1 MYYWAH
7 TETPN
12 ITPATPG
19 RIQTVS
25 WPPSQDSI
33 SNQKSPDQLTPNSKM
48 RKLNLPILDNKLDN
62 LIQSDSPK
70 IDNELFNLRIQ
81 SNEQEGSVDNRQI
94 TDNSVTTQRIK
105 ELENVVNNL
114 SRELE
119 RYKTLV
125 EIQSLTQN
133 AIRDFGSPEIEAKNL
148 IFNDSNISKDNQF
161 CRIERAEPFFNNDV
175 SQDENNLEPS
185 YEQELTKSYEDSCVS
200 INEKQNLNNIPSNS
214 FQDKDSKISPISIH
228 NKSISQSPNNASPP
242 LPDLEMNGNN
252 FRSLSPISDAD
263 FPPPPPPLKNGYSY
277 SPTKYPADRVAT
289 LSNIESENTSLTP
302 PPPSPDSEKI
312 QSITDDELPPPPS
325 VNNIV
330 SMPPPTSGGGIPLS
344 TLHESEPS
352 SPISSIDLSMKVIDS
367 VIPPPIDGSS
377 VDSKPQDIVDEGLES
392 YSCGAEKLSPLL
404 LEKSS
409 SAMPESSPSPLPG
422 QESTSLATESNI
434 PPPALLNTGPPPPPI
449 PGLEPLPPPISSM
462 GPPPPPMPGMGPPPP
477 PMPGM
482 GPPPPPMPGMGP
494 PPPPMPGMGPPPPPP
509 PGMPSGSGP
518 PPPPPAPGMAPLP
531 PSGIP
536 PPPMSGTAP
545 APFPAPPV
553 GGWQPYKAS
562 KTI

>member
-1 MYYWAH
+1 MFNDSNCDFQPDLMYYWAH

-12 ITPATPG
+12 VTPATPG

-62 LIQSDSPK
+62 LTQSDSPK

-81 SNEQEGSVDNRQI
+81 SNEQDASIDNKQI

-105 ELENVVNNL
+105 ELENLVNNL

-133 AIRDFGSPEIEAKNL
+133 AIRDFGSPEVEAKN
-148 IFNDSNISKDNQF
+148 FVFKDSNINKDQF
-161 CRIERAEPFFNNDV
+161 GRIERAEPYFDNDV
-175 SQDENNLEPS
+175 NQDEHNLEPL
-185 YEQELTKSYEDSCVS
+185 YEHELTKSYEDSCVS
-200 INEKQNLNNIPSNS
+200 INEKQNLNNISANS
-214 FQDKDSKISPISIH
+214 FQDKDSKISPVSLH
-228 NKSISQSPNNASPP
+228 SKSINQSPNNASPP

-277 SPTKYPADRVAT
+277 SPTKYPTERVAT

-325 VNNIV
+325 ASSII
-330 SMPPPTSGGGIPLS
+330 SMPPPTSGGGIPLP

-352 SPISSIDLSMKVIDS
+352 SPVSSVDLSAKVN
-367 VIPPPIDGSS
+367 PPPIDDSTANSKSQHVIDDKGS
-377 VDSKPQDIVDEGLES
+377 ES
-392 YSCGAEKLSPLL
+392 HSSGTEQLSALL
-404 LEKSS
+404 PEKSS
-409 SAMPESSPSPLPG
+409 SIIAEPLLPQG
-422 QESTSLATESNI
+422 IESTSLIAE
-434 PPPALLNTGPPPPPI
+434 LGPPPPPML
-449 PGLEPLPPPISSM
+449 GT
-462 GPPPPPMPGMGPPPP
+462 GPPPPPMPGLGPPPP

-518 PPPPPAPGMAPLP
+518 PPPPPVPGMPPPP

-536 PPPMSGTAP
+536 PPPMPGTAAP
-545 APFPAPPV
+545 IPFPAPPV

-562 KTI
+562 KINVVLIL